1 MPSSVFGPEV
11 QAVFDGVKTTQSR
24 QIRVGG
30 ETRAIPTPFPSPPDW
45 RDHWIYF
52 LMIDRFNNPIDTPA
66 STRQTPAVG
75 FDQPFGEF
83 QGGTFN
89 GVMQQLDYIRQLG
102 AGAIWLTP
110 VLKNCQYEKGT
121 FHGYGIQDFLHAEPR
136 FASTPANARPN
147 PERSDD
153 ELRTLVDA
161 IHARGMYVIFD
172 IVLNHTGNVFGY
184 VRAGQDNAP
193 DAPFQDAKYQIRW
206 HDQQGAA
213 AFADFSQAPH
223 PLAPDAAV
231 WPVELQDDRF
241 FRRQGKGADLPR
253 AKGDFESLKQMVS
266 ENAQLDRVLIRAY
279 QYVIAR
285 FDCDG
290 FRIDTFKLPDPA
302 FGHTFCA
309 AMREFALIH
318 RQGEF
323 LHLWR
328 NHHRRR
334 GPDAIHR
341 AGYQG
346 GE

>member
-1 MPSSVFGPEV
+1 
-11 QAVFDGVKTTQSR
+11 
-24 QIRVGG
+24 
-30 ETRAIPTPFPSPPDW
+30 
-45 RDHWIYF
+45 
-52 LMIDRFNNPIDTPA
+52 MIDRFNNPIDTPA

-193 DAPFQDAKYQIRW
+193 DAPFQDAVYKSAGTTSTAQRPSPTSARPRIR
-206 HDQQGAA
+206 
-213 AFADFSQAPH
+213 S
-223 PLAPDAAV
+223 
-231 WPVELQDDRF
+231 
-241 FRRQGKGADLPR
+241 RRTRPCGQ
-253 AKGDFESLKQMVS
+253 
-266 ENAQLDRVLIRAY
+266 
-279 QYVIAR
+279 
-285 FDCDG
+285 
-290 FRIDTFKLPDPA
+290 
-302 FGHTFCA
+302 
-309 AMREFALIH
+309 
-318 RQGEF
+318 
-323 LHLWR
+323 
-328 NHHRRR
+328 
-334 GPDAIHR
+334 
-341 AGYQG
+341 
-346 GE
+346 